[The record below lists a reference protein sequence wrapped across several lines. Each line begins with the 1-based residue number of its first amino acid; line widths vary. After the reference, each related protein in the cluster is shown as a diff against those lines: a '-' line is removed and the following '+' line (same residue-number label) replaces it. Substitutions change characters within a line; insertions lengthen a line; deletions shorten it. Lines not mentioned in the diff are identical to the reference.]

1 MKNFF
6 FLILSS
12 IIGLVGQCQV
22 ITTIAGDGAAD
33 NSGDGGPATAAHV
46 YIPGSGAFDTAGSFY
61 FSVPIAYRVR
71 KVSRSGIISTCIGNG
86 SVGYLG
92 DGGAA
97 TDAKISRPQG
107 LTGDKKGNVY
117 FCDYDNN
124 VVRKVNVSTG
134 EISAFAGNGMAGFSG
149 DGGLATDAML
159 NHPINVFCDRLGNV
173 YVAEV
178 FNNRVR
184 RIDSTGVITTFAG
197 DGTYGLSG
205 FGGAATAAEL
215 TPIGLCDDSKGNIYI
230 SDNSLGT
237 TCILKV
243 DLSGTIS
250 LFAGTPA
257 NDTFNGDGIPATD
270 AGIGPFAIMSDKYDD
285 ILICDDRNNMIR
297 IVDSTGRI
305 FTICGTGPAGYN
317 GDDIA
322 ATEAELNEP
331 EGFAMDAN
339 GDIYLCDSYN
349 FRIRKISSGRA
360 AVFTPFVE
368 NSITLAPNPATTH
381 LTITTPTPIQT
392 LTLSNYLGQAVL
404 RREGRGGDVDV
415 SGLLAG
421 VYLVQVV
428 MEDGH
433 REFGKFVKE

>member
-6 FLILSS
+6 FLILTS
-12 IIGLVGQCQV
+12 IIGIVGQCQV
-22 ITTIAGDGAAD
+22 ITTIAGNGAAD

-46 YIPGSGAFDTAGSFY
+46 YIPGYGICDSSGNFY
-61 FSVPIAYRVR
+61 FTVNIDHKIR
-71 KVSRSGIISTCIGNG
+71 KISATGVISTFIGNG
-86 SVGYLG
+86 ISGFSG

-97 TDAKISRPQG
+97 TNAEISRPDG
-107 LTGDKKGNVY
+107 LSLDRRGYLY

-134 EISAFAGNGMAGFSG
+134 EISTFAGNGMAGFSG

-339 GDIYLCDSYN
+339 GDIFLCDSYN

-360 AVFTPFVE
+360 AVLTPFVE
-368 NSITLAPNPATTH
+368 NSITLTPNPATTH
-381 LTITTPTPIQT
+381 LAITTPTPIQN
-392 LTLSNYLGQAVL
+392 LTVTNYLGQAVL
-404 RREGRGGDVDV
+404 RRAGSGGDVDV
-415 SGLLAG
+415 SGLPAG
-421 VYLVQVV
+421 VYVV
-428 MEDGH
+428 EVVTEDGH
-433 REFGKFVKE
+433 REYGKFVKE